1 MTARAGGGGSGAF
14 CPRTG
19 RWNTRDWEEENWDAT
34 TGASMAKY
42 LAAITYTAE
51 GLKGLMAKGGTARVE
66 ASREFVAS
74 AGGSL
79 ESFYFALGSDDA
91 YIVCDLPDNVAAAA
105 TAISAGATG
114 MVVNRMVPLL
124 TAEEVDQAAATKLS
138 YQAPGS

>member
-1 MTARAGGGGSGAF
+1 
-14 CPRTG
+14 
-19 RWNTRDWEEENWDAT
+19 
-34 TGASMAKY
+34 MAKY
-42 LAAITYTAE
+42 LAAVTYTAE

-91 YIVCDLPDNVAAAA
+91 YIVCDLPDNATAAA

-114 MVVNRMVPLL
+114 MVVNRMVALL
-124 TAEEVDQAAATKLS
+124 TAEEIDQAAAIKLT